1 MVNRVRGSI
10 DCGRLILPRG
20 IKRRIRA
27 FLPSGVLLPRRIQP
41 ASALRRSQPV
51 STNPHKQ
58 HKLVRVSSWPGPC
71 NCPSLTHLT
80 VLPCTGPSLARQ
92 ARAGHSTT
100 GPDVRSSVM
109 GTGGPDVRCG
119 GLILGLKG
127 WCSLEVLVGSSVMG
141 FGRPDLRGL
150 HVGD

>member
-1 MVNRVRGSI
+1 
-10 DCGRLILPRG
+10 
-20 IKRRIRA
+20 
-27 FLPSGVLLPRRIQP
+27 
-41 ASALRRSQPV
+41 
-51 STNPHKQ
+51 
-58 HKLVRVSSWPGPC
+58 
-71 NCPSLTHLT
+71 
-80 VLPCTGPSLARQ
+80 
-92 ARAGHSTT
+92 
-100 GPDVRSSVM
+100 M